1 MNLEIL
7 NQAVALGIGA
17 TLVMDIWAALL
28 KRLFGVPSLNYALVG
43 RWILH
48 MKDGRFRHNSIA
60 AASPKTGELAV
71 GWLFHYLTGVVF
83 AFFFLML
90 RGQIWLRT
98 PDVLSA
104 LLAGLITV
112 SAPFFIMQPAFGAGV
127 AASKTPQP
135 RTARLRSLMAH
146 SAFGL
151 GLYLSALSIRLI
163 SAS

>member
-1 MNLEIL
+1 MNLEIVE
-7 NQAVALGIGA
+7 QAVALGVGA

-28 KRLFGVPSLNYALVG
+28 KRVFKVPSLNYALVG

-48 MKDGRFRHNSIA
+48 MKDGRFQHNSIA
-60 AASPKTGELAV
+60 AASPKAGELAV

-83 AFFFLML
+83 AFFFLVL

-104 LLAGLITV
+104 LVAGLMTV

-135 RTARLRSLMAH
+135 GTARLRSLMAH
-146 SAFGL
+146 SSFGL
-151 GLYLSALSIRLI
+151 GLYLSALSMRLMT
-163 SAS
+163 AV